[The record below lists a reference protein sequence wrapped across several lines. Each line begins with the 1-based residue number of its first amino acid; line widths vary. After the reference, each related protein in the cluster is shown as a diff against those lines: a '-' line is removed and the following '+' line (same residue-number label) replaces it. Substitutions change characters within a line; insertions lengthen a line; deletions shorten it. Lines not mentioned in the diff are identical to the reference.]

1 MPSSTT
7 RNRVILE
14 GLFKTIL
21 EWRKNVPKDGHVNI
35 RSLKDVEHVVQFDFE
50 NLDNAESNL
59 ALVPPVLF
67 KPMDLADL
75 EKHPVD
81 PKLAREFLDID
92 QDGSNRDFPIG
103 PIDRV
108 RQIATLIE
116 DRTTREA
123 RSQQN
128 LHIVEAPESTFWL
141 EAILAYNYSNNG
153 WWTTKCL
160 IEPCSDNGKV
170 YPHLAFHLLDD
181 KEAWEDA
188 ILYSELCAIVEAMKG
203 RANQRLVVFERVR
216 EELDE
221 CGGRGKKVYPYL
233 FDNEEHFPVLMVSCV
248 LPQHA
253 RLFMACMS
261 QRKLVIRQS
270 KLYSFEWKDEAPV
283 ELFARVYLS
292 KPLVPRI

>member
-21 EWRKNVPKDGHVNI
+21 DWRNQVPKDGHVNI

-59 ALVPPVLF
+59 EMVPPILF

-75 EKHPVD
+75 EKHPVNAE
-81 PKLAREFLDID
+81 LAREFLDID
-92 QDGSNRDFPIG
+92 QDDSDRIFPMG

-108 RQIATLIE
+108 RQVSTLIE

-128 LHIVEAPESTFWL
+128 FRFVRAPESTFWL
-141 EAILAYNYSNNG
+141 EAILAYNYCNNG
-153 WWTTKCL
+153 WWKTKCL
-160 IEPCSDNGKV
+160 IEPCPDNGKV
-170 YPHLAFHLLDD
+170 YPHLAFHLLEVKVARKDT
-181 KEAWEDA
+181 
-188 ILYSELCAIVEAMKG
+188 ILYSELSAIIEAMKG
-203 RANQRLVVFERVR
+203 RANQRLVDSESVR

-221 CGGRGKKVYPYL
+221 CDGSGKEAHPYL
-233 FDNEEHFPVLMVSCV
+233 FDNEENFPVLLVSCV

-270 KLYSFEWKDEAPV
+270 KLYSFERKEEAPV
-283 ELFARVYLS
+283 DLFARVYLS
-292 KPLVPRI
+292 KPLVSRI

>member
-1 MPSSTT
+1 MA
-7 RNRVILE
+7 
-14 GLFKTIL
+14 KH
-21 EWRKNVPKDGHVNI
+21 VPEDGHVNI
-35 RSLKDVEHVVQFDFE
+35 RSLKDVEHVVRFDFE
-50 NLDNAESNL
+50 NLDNAEANL
-59 ALVPPVLF
+59 AMVPPILF

-81 PKLAREFLDID
+81 LKLAREFVDID
-92 QDGSNRDFPIG
+92 QDDSNRDFPIEQ
-103 PIDRV
+103 IDRV
-108 RQIATLIE
+108 RQVSTFIE

-128 LHIVEAPESTFWL
+128 LSFVRAPGSTFWL

-153 WWTTKCL
+153 WWKTKCL
-160 IEPCSDNGKV
+160 VEPLPKDGKS
-170 YPHLAFHLLDD
+170 YPHLAFHLLDE
-181 KEAWEDA
+181 KEAREDA

-203 RANQRLVVFERVR
+203 RANQRLVDSESVR
-216 EELDE
+216 EDLDE
-221 CGGRGKKVYPYL
+221 CDGRGKEVHPYL
-233 FDNEEHFPVLMVSCV
+233 FGNEEHFPVLMVSCV

-283 ELFARVYLS
+283 DLFARVYSS

>member
-7 RNRVILE
+7 RNRVVLE

-21 EWRKNVPKDGHVNI
+21 EWRKQVPKDGHVNI

-59 ALVPPVLF
+59 AMVPPILF

-75 EKHPVD
+75 ERHPVD

-92 QDGSNRDFPIG
+92 QDDSDRNFPIG

-108 RQIATLIE
+108 RQVSTFIE

-123 RSQQN
+123 RSQQG
-128 LHIVEAPESTFWL
+128 LQSVEAPESTFWL

-153 WWTTKCL
+153 WWTAECL
-160 IEPCSDNGKV
+160 VEPRPDNGKP
-170 YPHLAFHLLDD
+170 YLHLAFHLLDD
-181 KEAWEDA
+181 KEGWEDA

-203 RANQRLVVFERVR
+203 RANQRLVDSEYVR

-221 CGGRGKKVYPYL
+221 CGGRGKEVHPYL
-233 FDNEEHFPVLMVSCV
+233 FHDEEHFPVLMVSCV

-283 ELFARVYLS
+283 DLFARVFLS